1 MKNIDFLPSRY
12 REGYAAR
19 AAVVKRWTIV
29 LGISVIIT
37 PLAMYQYLVH
47 ASVVHSFV
55 LVEPEFMQAQ
65 AKSQYMTRLQADL
78 ELARGEAALLTW
90 LNHPWPR
97 TQVLAHV
104 HAPLP
109 QSVRLTGVRLAKE
122 PKAIANAELGGR
134 NRAARRAAESE
145 VDAAAASRPAAEKDL
160 LRLHDQLG
168 QHDTIV
174 TLTGITY
181 STTELH
187 TYVALLRAS
196 PLFGKSELRSV
207 ESQPGQE
214 QSKAQTFEIRLVLAP
229 GHGLLPT
236 SAPNAAAGSIAA
248 AARPNFTVARRP

>member
-1 MKNIDFLPSRY
+1 MKNIDFLPARY

-19 AAVVKRWTIV
+19 AAVVKRWTLV

-37 PLAMYQYLVH
+37 PLAIYQYLIH

-65 AKSQYMTRLQADL
+65 AKSQYMTRLEADL

-97 TQVLAHV
+97 TQVLAQV
-104 HAPLP
+104 HSRLP
-109 QSVRLTGVRLAKE
+109 QSVRLTGVRLTKE
-122 PKAIANAELGGR
+122 SKALASGQQGGR

-145 VDAAAASRPAAEKDL
+145 VDAAAATRPAAEKDL
-160 LRLHDQLG
+160 LRLHDQLA

-174 TLTGITY
+174 TLTGVTY

-187 TYVALLRAS
+187 TYVALLRATT
-196 PLFGKSELRSV
+196 LFSKSELRSV

-214 QSKAQTFEIRLVLAP
+214 LSKAQTFEIRLVLSP
-229 GHGLLPT
+229 GHGMLPT
-236 SAPNAAAGSIAA
+236 SPIAA
-248 AARPNFTVARRP
+248 NAEAIADSSSTGLTIARRP